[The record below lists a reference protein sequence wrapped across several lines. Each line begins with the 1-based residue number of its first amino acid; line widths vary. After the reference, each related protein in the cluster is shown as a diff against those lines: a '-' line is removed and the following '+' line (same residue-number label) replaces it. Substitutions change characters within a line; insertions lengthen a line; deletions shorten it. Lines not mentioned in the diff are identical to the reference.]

1 MARSVSPESAAAGWG
16 SDLDNRNLTD
26 GTWHPANGHTGLM
39 PDSAALQQPP
49 PVDLE
54 FQHFHLSSAPTPYPP
69 HTEDQLGD
77 QYQSSPLSYSTSTYS
92 YTYIN
97 DSYTS
102 DVQYAAASSSNPEE
116 EDDNINAYASGAA
129 DHPTDGPSR
138 TNGVNGKKRRRA
150 RSEEDESEPRTMP
163 TMRGTHVH
171 DPQEH
176 EDLAYGQATFD
187 SAYSYSPSPDNER
200 SAGGSERHSQRRR
213 RVRRA
218 IAQVDE
224 ELGNRRRSS
233 SS

>member
-1 MARSVSPESAAAGWG
+1 MENMARSLSPESAAACWG
-16 SDLDNRNLTD
+16 SDLENLTD
-26 GTWHPANGHTGLM
+26 GTWHPVNGHTGLM
-39 PDSAALQQPP
+39 PDSTALQQPP

-54 FQHFHLSSAPTPYPP
+54 FQHFHLSSAPTPHPP

-77 QYQSSPLSYSTSTYS
+77 QYQSPPAPLSYSASTYS
-92 YTYIN
+92 YTYIDN
-97 DSYTS
+97 SYTS
-102 DVQYAAASSSNPEE
+102 DVQYAAASFSNPEE
-116 EDDNINAYASGAA
+116 DGNIDTYASGAA
-129 DHPTDGPSR
+129 DHHTDGPSR

-150 RSEEDESEPRTMP
+150 KSEEDGSEPRTMP

-176 EDLAYGQATFD
+176 EDLAYGQATSD
-187 SAYSYSPSPDNER
+187 SAYSYSSSPDNGR

-233 SS
+233 